1 MDAETVYKVAQVL
14 DSTQR
19 ERLRQLLNT
28 DTDREPQK
36 PKSKKK
42 KKTMGRKQIKRKNH
56 QRLKKKSKRVQE
68 EKHSPLL
75 LFEINPI
82 SSTAQVKPTY
92 KVSAK
97 KRKIYNNTYRL
108 KCKGY
113 RVEPHKHTIYAY
125 NEEVMNTTQAK
136 NLMKLGFVVQLE
148 IQ

>member
-1 MDAETVYKVAQVL
+1 
-14 DSTQR
+14 
-19 ERLRQLLNT
+19 
-28 DTDREPQK
+28 
-36 PKSKKK
+36 
-42 KKTMGRKQIKRKNH
+42 MGEKQIKRKNH

-68 EKHSPLL
+68 EKHYPLL
-75 LFEINPI
+75 LFEIKPI

-125 NEEVMNTTQAK
+125 DEEVMNTTQAK

>member
-1 MDAETVYKVAQVL
+1 
-14 DSTQR
+14 
-19 ERLRQLLNT
+19 
-28 DTDREPQK
+28 
-36 PKSKKK
+36 
-42 KKTMGRKQIKRKNH
+42 MGRKQIKRKNH
-56 QRLKKKSKRVQE
+56 QRLQKKSKRVQK

-75 LFEINPI
+75 LFEIKPI
-82 SSTAQVKPTY
+82 SSTTQVKPTY

-125 NEEVMNTTQAK
+125 DEEVMNTTQAK

-148 IQ
+148 IK

>member
-1 MDAETVYKVAQVL
+1 
-14 DSTQR
+14 
-19 ERLRQLLNT
+19 
-28 DTDREPQK
+28 
-36 PKSKKK
+36 
-42 KKTMGRKQIKRKNH
+42 MGRKRTKRANH
-56 QRLKKKSKRVQE
+56 RRFPKKSKRVQ
-68 EKHSPLL
+68 KQIHPPHL
-75 LFEINPI
+75 LFEVTPI
-82 SSTAQVKPTY
+82 SATAKVKTTY
-92 KVSAK
+92 KVSAE

>member
-1 MDAETVYKVAQVL
+1 
-14 DSTQR
+14 
-19 ERLRQLLNT
+19 
-28 DTDREPQK
+28 
-36 PKSKKK
+36 
-42 KKTMGRKQIKRKNH
+42 MGRKQIKRKNY
-56 QRLKKKSKRVQE
+56 QRLQKKSKRVQKQ
-68 EKHSPLL
+68 KHLPLL
-75 LFEINPI
+75 LFEVKPI
-82 SSTAQVKPTY
+82 GSIAQVKPTY

-148 IQ
+148 IK

>member
-1 MDAETVYKVAQVL
+1 
-14 DSTQR
+14 
-19 ERLRQLLNT
+19 
-28 DTDREPQK
+28 
-36 PKSKKK
+36 
-42 KKTMGRKQIKRKNH
+42 MGRKQIKRKNH
-56 QRLKKKSKRVQE
+56 QRLQKKSKRVQK

-75 LFEINPI
+75 LFEIKPI
-82 SSTAQVKPTY
+82 SFTTQVKPTY

-125 NEEVMNTTQAK
+125 DEEVMNTTQAK

-148 IQ
+148 IK

>member
-1 MDAETVYKVAQVL
+1 MTAETVYEVAQVL
-14 DSTQR
+14 DETQQ

-28 DTDREPQK
+28 NVERNPIIKQ
-36 PKSKKK
+36 KKK
-42 KKTMGRKQIKRKNH
+42 QLWEENKLRERIINDFKKRAREFKMKNT
-56 QRLKKKSKRVQE
+56 LPYSSLRVE
-68 EKHSPLL
+68 
-75 LFEINPI
+75 PI
-82 SSTAQVKPTY
+82 SFTTQVKPTY

-125 NEEVMNTTQAK
+125 DEEVMNTTQAK

-148 IQ
+148 IK

>member
-1 MDAETVYKVAQVL
+1 
-14 DSTQR
+14 
-19 ERLRQLLNT
+19 
-28 DTDREPQK
+28 
-36 PKSKKK
+36 
-42 KKTMGRKQIKRKNH
+42 MGEKQIKRKNH

-75 LFEINPI
+75 LFEIKPI

-108 KCKGY
+108 KCKGH